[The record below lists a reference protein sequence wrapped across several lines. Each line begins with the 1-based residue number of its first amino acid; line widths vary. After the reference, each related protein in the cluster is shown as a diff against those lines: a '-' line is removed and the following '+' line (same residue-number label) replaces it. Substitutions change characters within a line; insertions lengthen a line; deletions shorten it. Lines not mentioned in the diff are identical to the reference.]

1 MYEFNNDA
9 VVQKMIIL
17 ESESVGRQQMNLKLK
32 YMLIRN

>member
-32 YMLIRN
+32 YMLTRN